1 MRPLD
6 AQAVNST
13 PARTS
18 AGTEM
23 PVRRTL
29 GRSRRLSCGRRRPSG
44 ELMRRTAQ
52 DLSCLA
58 GVNDLLTRAVSGHS
72 DVEMQ
77 ELYSTVRG
85 DEMRKSL
92 TSVVQLV
99 GPQSCGPAPRA

>member
-1 MRPLD
+1 
-6 AQAVNST
+6 
-13 PARTS
+13 
-18 AGTEM
+18 M

-29 GRSRRLSCGRRRPSG
+29 GRSRLLSCGRRRPSG